1 MLYISTI
8 FIGAFLLFQVQP
20 LIAKILLPFFG
31 GGASVWT
38 ACLLFFQ
45 GALFFGYLY
54 AHLLTKIS
62 VVKKQALIHIS
73 LLWASLWLMPSSM
86 MVDSAHIIE
95 HYSELSPLLG
105 ITLILSKTIGLP
117 YLLLSSTGPL
127 LQRWLS
133 YENTDK
139 TPYKLY
145 AVSNLAS
152 LLALLSYPFLIEPL
166 LPVSDQGLIW
176 KISYIGFVAF
186 ISVIAF
192 KHYKSNKM
200 ITDETLITESFT
212 DSQQN
217 RQSENTL
224 SERVTDKVKRP
235 YLRVF
240 LWGFLAAIGVI
251 FLVATTN
258 AMTQNIPPVPFL
270 WILPLSLYLL
280 SFILCFHSPKCYV
293 RWYWFALFTISA
305 FVATLMFFM
314 GSQFTLVSQLVIYSF
329 ILMSVCMLCHG
340 ELAKLKPS
348 VEQLTLYYLMIS
360 LGGFLGSLFVNIVA
374 PYFFIFFLEFLI
386 AIWGLFIAFSLCVY
400 IQMEVKLKSD
410 KIISRLSLVFM
421 LVLIAFYAYLNSAV
435 TKNMVA
441 SERNFYGLLS
451 VVEVDINN
459 QKERRLIDGTTSH
472 GTQVVDP
479 QFSGTPKSYYRK
491 DTGVAL
497 ALEHL
502 YDKPDLSVGLIGLG
516 AGTLAAYADADDSYY
531 FYELNPAVE
540 KMAKNY
546 FSYLSNSKGYV
557 DVSLGDGRVS
567 LTKELSE
574 FGSNQYQVLV
584 VDAFSGD
591 AIPSHLLTVEA
602 FELYWQHLAANGV
615 LAMHISNTHLDLS
628 QLIRGLAKN
637 SGKQALNFITPATKE
652 EPNEVNW
659 VLVTNNKR
667 FIGHRK
673 VKALQTPWADAK
685 TDFTLWT
692 DNYSN
697 LLSVLK

>member
-45 GALFFGYLY
+45 GALFVGYLY
-54 AHLLTKIS
+54 AHLITQIS
-62 VVKKQALIHIS
+62 QVRIQAIIHMS
-73 LLWASLWLMPSSM
+73 LLWLSLCLMPSSM
-86 MVDSAHIIE
+86 VVSSQYVIE
-95 HYSELSPLLG
+95 HSGELSPLLA
-105 ITLILSKTIGLP
+105 ITLLLANTIGLP
-117 YLLLSSTGPL
+117 YLLLSATGPL

-133 YENTDK
+133 YENTKK

-152 LLALLSYPFLIEPL
+152 LLALLSYPFFIEPL
-166 LPVSDQGLIW
+166 LAVSEQGTIW
-176 KISYIGFVAF
+176 KISYWLFVVVISLIG
-186 ISVIAF
+186 F
-192 KHYKSNKM
+192 KHYKKNKLLLDFLPNEVANDGSEEPENKNLVTPKSN
-200 ITDETLITESFT
+200 
-212 DSQQN
+212 QG
-217 RQSENTL
+217 L
-224 SERVTDKVKRP
+224 SI
-235 YLRVF
+235 F
-240 LWGFLAAIGVI
+240 LWGLLAAIGVM

-293 RWYWFALFTISA
+293 RWYWFALFALSA
-305 FVATLMFFM
+305 FAATLMFFI
-314 GSQFTLVSQLVIYSF
+314 GTQFTLVSQLVIYSF
-329 ILMSVCMLCHG
+329 ILMSACMLCHG
-340 ELAKLKPS
+340 ELARLKPA
-348 VEQLTLYYLMIS
+348 VNKLTLYYLMLS
-360 LGGFLGSLFVNIVA
+360 LGGFLGSLFVNLVA

-386 AIWGLFIAFSLCVY
+386 AIWALFIAFSLSVY
-400 IQMEVKLKSD
+400 MQKQSVSHLNDGRIDTIMSR
-410 KIISRLSLVFM
+410 ISIGLM
-421 LVLIAFYAYLNSAV
+421 LVLVAFYVYLNGVV
-435 TKNMVA
+435 TQNIVA

-451 VVEVDINN
+451 VIEVDTNKH
-459 QKERRLIDGTTSH
+459 KERRLIDGTTSH
-472 GTQVVDP
+472 GTQLLDP
-479 QFSGTPKSYYRK
+479 ELSHIPKSYYRK

-502 YDKPDLSVGLIGLG
+502 YEKPDINVGLIGLG
-516 AGTLAAYADADDSYY
+516 AGTLAAYADEDDSYY

-540 KMAKNY
+540 TMAKNY
-546 FSYLSNSKGYV
+546 FSYLSESKGYI

-567 LTKELSE
+567 LTRELEE
-574 FGSNQYQVLV
+574 FGSNEYQVLV

-602 FELYWQHLAANGV
+602 FELYWNHLSDNGV
-615 LAMHISNTHLDLS
+615 LAIHISNSHLDLS
-628 QLIRGLAKN
+628 ELVRGLAQN
-637 SGKQALNFITPATKE
+637 SGKQALSFITPPTKVDS
-652 EPNEVNW
+652 NEAHW
-659 VLVTNNKR
+659 VLITNNKS
-667 FIGHRK
+667 FINHRK
-673 VKALQTPWADAK
+673 VKSLQTAWPQSEN
-685 TDFTLWT
+685 DFTLWT